1 MAMKIGELLVSKG
14 VLTESQVGEILLKQ
28 RQGDTRKFGDIA
40 VDLKF
45 MEDTALNRYLDML
58 AGQK

>member
-1 MAMKIGELLVSKG
+1 MGMRIGELLVSKG
-14 VLTESQVGEILLKQ
+14 VLTESQVEEILLKQ
-28 RQGDTRKFGDIA
+28 KDGDTRKFGDIA

-45 MEDTALNRYLDML
+45 MEDTALNRYLDLL